1 MRNKGLAGFG
11 EVSMNMDKMN
21 REQISALADSELAD
35 SRIDV
40 ALAALRQTDERAAWD
55 IYHQIGDVLRS
66 DEMAVP
72 LRPDFSARMAAR
84 LEAEPTII
92 ASFHHASTASQTAC
106 ETVPVKAAPGKRA
119 LKRFA
124 MPGMV
129 AVAAATAALMAAP
142 QLMVAKKESPAN
154 ANEQIM
160 IASANRT
167 PTLSVSH
174 ASVAVPVV
182 AAKAAAVSS
191 TPAREDVVLRDPRI
205 DEYLLAHQRF
215 SPSVYS
221 TAQFARSATFAT
233 DSDK

>member
-1 MRNKGLAGFG
+1 
-11 EVSMNMDKMN
+11 MNMDKMN

-124 MPGMV
+124 MPSMV

-167 PTLSVSH
+167 LSVSH
-174 ASVAVPVV
+174 ASVASPAV
-182 AAKAAAVSS
+182 AAKAVAVSS